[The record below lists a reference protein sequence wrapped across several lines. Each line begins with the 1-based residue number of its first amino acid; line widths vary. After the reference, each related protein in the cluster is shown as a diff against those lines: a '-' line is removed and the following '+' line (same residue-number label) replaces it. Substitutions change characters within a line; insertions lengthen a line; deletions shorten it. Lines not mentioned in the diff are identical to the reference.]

1 MKNSLLH
8 PDVYK
13 ADKKITHLDVV
24 VNPQNNNGN
33 TVKLAVIL
41 YILYIEELGGGAS
54 DG

>member
-1 MKNSLLH
+1 LKNSWLP

-41 YILYIEELGGGAS
+41 YILYIEELGGGTS